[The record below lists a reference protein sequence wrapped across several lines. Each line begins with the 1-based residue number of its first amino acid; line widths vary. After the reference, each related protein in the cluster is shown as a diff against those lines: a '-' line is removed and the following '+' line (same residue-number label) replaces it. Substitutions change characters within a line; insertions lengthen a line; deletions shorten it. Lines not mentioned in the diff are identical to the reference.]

1 MSPSLD
7 RSDNGTGSTKE
18 ERGGAAG
25 ADPKRGQLGGREQDW
40 DVGPSGELFITAA
53 EGLRSRPFLGQPK
66 MAIPVLKGRNNFDTF
81 SKQMR
86 VYPKLCGFES
96 VLDNDPNVE
105 VGADGNDRES
115 IMAQGVWTSIYER
128 QLMAWVFLSQALQ
141 SNVDKLTFHC
151 SYVSQEVL
159 GIGIIL
165 VRHQNQCP
173 KGSMHAAAL

>member
-7 RSDNGTGSTKE
+7 RSDVGTGSKKE

-25 ADPKRGQLGGREQDW
+25 ADPKRGQLGGREQYW
-40 DVGPSGELFITAA
+40 DVDPSGELFITAA

-115 IMAQGVWTSIYER
+115 IRPREYGPRSTKDNSWPGCFSLR
-128 QLMAWVFLSQALQ
+128 PCSQM
-141 SNVDKLTFHC
+141 LT
-151 SYVSQEVL
+151 
-159 GIGIIL
+159 
-165 VRHQNQCP
+165 N
-173 KGSMHAAAL
+173 